1 MAKVILFGG
10 GDGGGIRITLKGVE
24 PIPPFDPSI
33 RHQLRALNQ
42 LALAG
47 RLLPEKASGRSLGG
61 IIGKLTG
68 LVLTQLEGLLG
79 EIDADNGLIYQD
91 DDGGFTC
98 GSTGKPPIP
107 FPFPVDPRRTVQ
119 ELLSR
124 GVINAQTLTFL
135 EQAARQKLDV
145 IAVARDPQAAAE
157 KIGISLAPEVEQC
170 IKSLKLDTPQIE
182 DKTDQAVIEFYRK
195 VVADGR
201 FLSEWAINPE
211 TVASRLKLSVPR
223 DVFERITATR
233 DFALIRPLGP
243 GAVMCPAAVAVA
255 IAIVIVLWDR
265 EANLPVIDRSG
276 LTKL

>member
-10 GDGGGIRITLKGVE
+10 GDGGGIRITPKGVE

-42 LALAG
+42 LVRAG
-47 RLLPEKASGRSLGG
+47 RLLPEKASNRLLGG

-68 LVLTQLEGLLG
+68 AVLIQLEGLLG

-119 ELLSR
+119 ELVSR
-124 GVINAQTLTFL
+124 GVLNAPTLAFL
-135 EQAARQKLDV
+135 EQAARQKFDV
-145 IAVARDPQAAAE
+145 FAVARDPQAAAE
-157 KIGISLAPEVEQC
+157 KLGISLAPEVEQSL
-170 IKSLKLDTPQIE
+170 KALKLDTTQIE
-182 DKTDQAVIEFYRK
+182 DKTDRAVVEFYSK

-201 FLSEWAINPE
+201 FISEWAISPE
-211 TVASRLKLSVPR
+211 VVATRLKVAVPR
-223 DVFERITATR
+223 DVIERIIATR
-233 DFALIRPLGP
+233 DSGLIRPLGP
-243 GAVMCPAAVAVA
+243 GGVMSPAAVAVVV
-255 IAIVIVLWDR
+255 AIVIVLWDR
-265 EANLPVIDRSG
+265 EANLPVVDRSG